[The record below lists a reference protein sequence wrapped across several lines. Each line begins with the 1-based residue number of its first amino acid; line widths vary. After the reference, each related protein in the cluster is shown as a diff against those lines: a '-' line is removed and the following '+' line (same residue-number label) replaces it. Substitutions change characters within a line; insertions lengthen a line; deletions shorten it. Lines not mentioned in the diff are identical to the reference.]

1 MVVVSGEI
9 GGQSRDALGDFQK
22 PISETVGLR
31 FGNGRITA
39 TARNPSGSLA
49 LVWRFSW
56 CSERFHDWKLTHCQT
71 RSNRFDRARAYSAH
85 DDDEAVVQRGE
96 FVPGQGTM
104 SLADECVM
112 SN

>member
-22 PISETVGLR
+22 AIRKAVSLR

-49 LVWRFSW
+49 FVRQFGR
-56 CSERFHDWKLTHCQT
+56 CGERFHGWKLTQCQT
-71 RSNRFDRARAYSAH
+71 RSNRFVRAPEFCPPN
-85 DDDEAVVQRGE
+85 EAVVQRGE
-96 FVPGQGTM
+96 LVPGQGG
-104 SLADECVM
+104 DVVGG
-112 SN
+112 